1 MGNMGHR
8 LGGDILPHPEN
19 TLQCLNSAKGL
30 QVHKKFRYWEFDVN
44 ETKDGELIVYHNDSF
59 QGKPIREWSSKDLLT
74 KAKEELELEIPLLSD
89 VLESLADS
97 TKPLRIE
104 IKDLHSD
111 AGRQKFIDMVA
122 SARDEHGWNCKAI
135 AWKERFRDVF
145 PKEDRLRW
153 SKAFEEKGL
162 RLCRVGMHHVDLFKA
177 HNSTVGRMMFTLG
190 IGPIAKRS
198 RR

>member
-19 TLQCLNSAKGL
+19 TLQCLKSAKGL
-30 QVHKKFRYWEFDVN
+30 QSHKKFRYWEFDVN
-44 ETKDGELIVYHNDSF
+44 ETKDGELIVFHDDSF
-59 QGKPIREWSSKDLLT
+59 QGKPIREWSSRDLL
-74 KAKEELELEIPLLSD
+74 KSAKKEFDLEVPLLSD
-89 VLESLADS
+89 VLESLSDS

-111 AGRQKFIDMVA
+111 TGRQKFIDMVA
-122 SARDEHGWNCKAI
+122 SARDENDWNCKVI

-145 PKEDRLRW
+145 PKEERHHW

-162 RLCRVGMHHVDLFKA
+162 RVCRVGMHHVDLFKA
-177 HNSTVGRMMFTLG
+177 HSSAIGRMMFTLG
-190 IGPIAKRS
+190 LGPISKRS